1 MPTMTAN
8 IREGSPRDHR
18 LLEAV
23 DARREVGDS
32 RSPILRDM
40 IGAGLAAHE
49 VLEEFD
55 IEFEGDSEEEIA
67 EAREELIREALR
79 AYLSEGAETERQTSS
94 A

>member
-1 MPTMTAN
+1 MPSMTAHM
-8 IREGSPRDHR
+8 REGNARDHE
-18 LLEAV
+18 LMNAV
-23 DARREVGDS
+23 ESRREGGDD
-32 RSPILRDM
+32 RAPILRDM

-55 IEFEGDSEEEIA
+55 IEFEGDTEEEIA

-79 AYLSEGAETERQTSS
+79 AYLSDGTETERQTSS